1 MAQRKHEAG
10 PQGTMPRHERTRE
23 RIRAVRSHMA
33 GRGLYG
39 GGRPPFGFDVVDD
52 MLVPNVDEQA
62 ALERM
67 KAMRRH
73 GATYREIGDAIG
85 KSPTTVQRILTRL
98 AK

>member
-1 MAQRKHEAG
+1 MAA
-10 PQGTMPRHERTRE
+10 
-23 RIRAVRSHMA
+23 
-33 GRGLYG
+33 RGLYG
-39 GGRPPFGFDVVDD
+39 GGKRPFGFDVAEDK
-52 MLVPNVDEQA
+52 LVPNADEQA
-62 ALERM
+62 AIERM